1 MLHEGGMHCLNSYPS
16 MTLDVECGLFE
27 SLTHRMS
34 LVSSSVPVDGRL
46 VFIYD
51 EVSFFSCASDVEH
64 LIDTK

>member
-1 MLHEGGMHCLNSYPS
+1 